1 MTRIAN
7 RLVEQ
12 FSLCFWREKLN
23 FFFLN
28 LRQLLAVVILSLYY
42 KRNEESWL
50 LVYPNYCQ
58 RSFDQHFEQKA
69 IFNFFKENC
78 LLNKVF
84 WCASVSAYGKKTF
97 NFNMSG
103 LVMFVKHFIGN
114 LKKNC
119 NFYKFISKYLKVT
132 TTIKVFTSTY

>member
-1 MTRIAN
+1 MRRVGYWFIQITAKGHLIN
-7 RLVEQ
+7 ILNKKQ
-12 FSLCFWREKLN
+12 FL
-23 FFFLN
+23 
-28 LRQLLAVVILSLYY
+28 
-42 KRNEESWL
+42 
-50 LVYPNYCQ
+50 
-58 RSFDQHFEQKA
+58 